1 MKRLIFVFTLLPS
14 LALAQQPPPPV
25 PFTGWRAQL
34 DADLARLSMPR
45 DAHQAV
51 FQILQAYE
59 RQAQEAKKPKFPQP
73 PPIGAPQPPQS
84 PEGQ

>member
-25 PFTGWRAQL
+25 PLTEWRATL
-34 DADLARLSMPR
+34 DVDLSKLSMPR

-73 PPIGAPQPPQS
+73 PPIGTPQPQQL